1 MALSKFGSREEAVE
15 YVLRLVGE
23 VARRVEALRG
33 RFKRPDELDK
43 ALAELR
49 GALGR

>member
-1 MALSKFGSREEAVE
+1 
-15 YVLRLVGE
+15 VGE

-33 RFKRPDELDK
+33 RIKRLDELDK

-49 GALGR
+49 GALGQ

>member
-1 MALSKFGSREEAVE
+1 M
-15 YVLRLVGE
+15 RLVNE
-23 VARRVEALRG
+23 VARRAEALRD
-33 RFKRPDELDK
+33 RVKRLDELDK